1 MSSASDI
8 RFVNP
13 EGLYD
18 PTGNGY
24 AHIGIAPAGAELV
37 FISGQGGENAREERE
52 PDFRAQLRQ
61 AIANVKTALAA
72 ADLSTADIVKATV
85 MIVDHSM
92 DRLQIFGE
100 EWAGLFPDQRYP
112 AMTLMPVPC
121 LAVPDMMVEIEVIAA
136 RRA

>member
-1 MSSASDI
+1 MSSDSAI
-8 RFVNP
+8 RFINP
-13 EGLYD
+13 EGLYN

-37 FISGQGGENAREERE
+37 FISGQGGEDAGEERE

-61 AIANVKTALAA
+61 AIANVRTALSAT
-72 ADLSTADIVKATV
+72 DLSASDIVKATV

-100 EWAGLFPDQRYP
+100 EWAGLFPDRRYP
-112 AMTLMPVPC
+112 AMTLLPVPC
-121 LAVPDMMVEIEVIAA
+121 LAVPDMMVEIEIIAA